1 MVVSILVLQV
11 DSDIRCRVYLI
22 RSLIEAY
29 QIAFLQS
36 GVITLDQNG
45 LLSVGVNIN
54 SVGGVGGVINL
65 SRAVLLGDDTVNGVG
80 RSTGRLGGESC
91 ICCNNLVIVG
101 DNTVITILSQIEGIH
116 VASGVGVEVTS
127 SSLGILCRS
136 SSLIYKQDCIRS
148 CNLAVKRLGILIVEV
163 GDLGICLRRSNYL
176 GDLDLAVINV
186 RILDQSAGLQ
196 SAAVTLVEP
205 SVVESL

>member
-1 MVVSILVLQV
+1 MRRCYQQPCHHRSYVDDLNIIVNRLGDQLSLVADIIGLIPVRYDLTLFIVLVDSSHGARLVVVSILVLQV

-65 SRAVLLGDDTVNGVG
+65 SRAVLLGDDTV
-80 RSTGRLGGESC
+80 
-91 ICCNNLVIVG
+91 
-101 DNTVITILSQIEGIH
+101 TV
-116 VASGVGVEVTS
+116 
-127 SSLGILCRS
+127 
-136 SSLIYKQDCIRS
+136 
-148 CNLAVKRLGILIVEV
+148 
-163 GDLGICLRRSNYL
+163 
-176 GDLDLAVINV
+176 
-186 RILDQSAGLQ
+186 SA
-196 SAAVTLVEP
+196 VEP
-205 SVVESL
+205 DGLVVSST